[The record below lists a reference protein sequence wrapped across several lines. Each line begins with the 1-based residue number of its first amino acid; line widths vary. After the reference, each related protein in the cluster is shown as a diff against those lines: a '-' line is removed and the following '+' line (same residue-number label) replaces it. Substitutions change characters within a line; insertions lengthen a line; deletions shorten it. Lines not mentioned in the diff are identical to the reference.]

1 MDSNDESSDE
11 YDYYSDEDHY
21 DMESSS
27 KTANEVIN
35 NQSNQQARP
44 RALNFLPLESLMSKR
59 NHTSK
64 MQYNILVKIPERYKD
79 YSLTQSIT
87 FILIVLA

>member
-1 MDSNDESSDE
+1 MNDNDENSDE

-21 DMESSS
+21 DMKSSS
-27 KTANEVIN
+27 ETANEIIN

-44 RALNFLPLESLMSKR
+44 RALNFLSHKSLISKM

-64 MQYNILVKIPERYKD
+64 I
-79 YSLTQSIT
+79 
-87 FILIVLA
+87 